1 MLTRGTTSCC
11 RAIHQPKSATDQCI
25 NNVSETTPSIA
36 RKANEKAHPSH
47 TMRFVHVPQTAFI
60 ASTLATPPNTS
71 SSFFSE
77 TATTSSVRDSLR
89 IEPALD
95 SSSARGSAGENSC
108 AATASMP
115 LAGLSWEDMVF
126 STSGGRERRGG
137 LNPQWES
144 IRTTRVVPRFLLR
157 RVDPGPRPRKELLRD
172 TKKAETD
179 GRVGEVTLSN
189 VGIVVRNVPEIASP
203 AKGGTAGLLVLSA
216 IPRVHHWN
224 FAPPPVCRA
233 PRYEGLEAR

>member
-1 MLTRGTTSCC
+1 MLEAGSGVGKKEVQRRVVELYIS
-11 RAIHQPKSATDQCI
+11 
-25 NNVSETTPSIA
+25 PS
-36 RKANEKAHPSH
+36 PSH

-126 STSGGRERRGG
+126 
-137 LNPQWES
+137 
-144 IRTTRVVPRFLLR
+144 
-157 RVDPGPRPRKELLRD
+157 
-172 TKKAETD
+172 
-179 GRVGEVTLSN
+179 
-189 VGIVVRNVPEIASP
+189 
-203 AKGGTAGLLVLSA
+203 
-216 IPRVHHWN
+216 
-224 FAPPPVCRA
+224 
-233 PRYEGLEAR
+233 